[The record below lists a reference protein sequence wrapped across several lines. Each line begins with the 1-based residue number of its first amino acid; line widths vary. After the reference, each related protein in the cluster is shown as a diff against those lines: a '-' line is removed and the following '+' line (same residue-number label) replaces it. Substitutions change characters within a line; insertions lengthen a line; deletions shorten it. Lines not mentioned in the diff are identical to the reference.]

1 MNQRI
6 ITTPPKG
13 NEMTAL
19 RIEEADLRRALLETA
34 ESLDQRTSA
43 VILSDEAK
51 RELSRWVMAKCYELS
66 IRHRAASASN
76 QPEDQMA
83 QLFFCAG
90 VIAGAALSV
99 TK

>member
-1 MNQRI
+1 
-6 ITTPPKG
+6 
-13 NEMTAL
+13 MTAL

-43 VILSDEAK
+43 VILSEEAK

-66 IRHRAASASN
+66 IKHRAASATN

-90 VIAGAALSV
+90 VITGVALSV

>member
-13 NEMTAL
+13 NEMIAL

-34 ESLDQRTSA
+34 ESLDQRESA

-66 IRHRAASASN
+66 IKHRAASASH

-90 VIAGAALSV
+90 VLTGAALSV